1 MCRSAR
7 DSVRQ
12 LPLPHLHDAYQALF
26 IPEQR
31 RGKLTMH
38 GCTGKAIFIGFSIHI
53 DYAVGGVCAGGDKKF
68 VFNER
73 STVLSEV

>member
-1 MCRSAR
+1 
-7 DSVRQ
+7 
-12 LPLPHLHDAYQALF
+12 LHDAHPALF

-31 RGKLTMH
+31 LGKLTVG

-53 DYAVGGVCAGGDKKF
+53 EYAVEGVSAGGDKNF

-73 STVLSEV
+73 STGLPDV